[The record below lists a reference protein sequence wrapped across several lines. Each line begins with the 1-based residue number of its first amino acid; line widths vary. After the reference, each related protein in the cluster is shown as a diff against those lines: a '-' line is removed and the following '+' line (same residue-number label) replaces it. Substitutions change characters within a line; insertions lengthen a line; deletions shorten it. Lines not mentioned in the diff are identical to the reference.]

1 LNFGCFLQFEK
12 DCFKGLIRRTM
23 ETRRTAANT
32 RRRILDELGQLTGG
46 DMLIQAA
53 TNSPANT
60 SRTSVSSRNVST
72 SNNSLIGAI
81 QEDFSNNMSNILN
94 NIVSNSSS
102 GRKSSA
108 DEEVIRV
115 RGRRKRK
122 SAPILRDL
130 SPASLVNIKS
140 PMKRPTNED
149 IAYFLR

>member
-1 LNFGCFLQFEK
+1 
-12 DCFKGLIRRTM
+12 M

-32 RRRILDELGQLTGG
+32 RRRILDELGQLAGG
-46 DMLIQAA
+46 DLLIQAA
-53 TNSPANT
+53 ASLAASSPANT
-60 SRTSVSSRNVST
+60 SRSSLGSRSLST
-72 SNNSLIGAI
+72 SNNNSLLNST
-81 QEDFSNNMSNILN
+81 QEDFSNMSNILN

-102 GRKSSA
+102 ARKSSA

-130 SPASLVNIKS
+130 SPATLVNIKS